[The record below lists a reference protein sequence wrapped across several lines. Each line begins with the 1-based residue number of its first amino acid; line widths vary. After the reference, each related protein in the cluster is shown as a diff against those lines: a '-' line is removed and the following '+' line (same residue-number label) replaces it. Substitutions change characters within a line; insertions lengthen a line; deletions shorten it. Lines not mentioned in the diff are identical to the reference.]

1 MAGVHPA
8 AKRARKL
15 RLAQKHQAAIALLEE
30 ALKKEPGQPD
40 LLIESGLILC
50 LLQKEDQAVEALE
63 LGKASTL
70 APELG
75 MWLARYFHCRSLM
88 ACQLGIQDPKGNGLR
103 KRVEK
108 IYPEKPHGSGIVLS
122 ACLIVKNE
130 EKHLERCLTSLKE
143 HVDEIVIVD
152 TGSSDRTVEI
162 AQSFG
167 ATIAIFNW
175 EEDFSAARNIGLE
188 LATGDW
194 ALWIDADEEVAP
206 ESWGP
211 IREALMRP
219 HFGGFFF
226 KIINFMDEEGDANT
240 YTHAPV
246 RLFQLRPEIRF
257 TGRVHEQV
265 TPSLDALQLPC
276 AHLTGA
282 TIYHYGYRP
291 SDMAEKS
298 KLDRTIGMLEREV
311 RESPEDAFHWFNL
324 ANTYSVA
331 RRSED
336 AVHAAR
342 MCLRYIHPENSFGTL
357 AYQILASGLNSVGKP
372 HEAYL
377 ACEEAEEKGFFTI
390 LNQFEKAHAL
400 LKLARFE
407 EALERIDKCIRMPW
421 DDSMTGDYGIVTHKA
436 RTLRGQILGELGLL
450 EEGLKELEIALKVD
464 PAFPVAIF
472 GKAIILERMGNLK
485 EALTLQQSLF
495 DDPQFDFP
503 ARDCSVR
510 LACLLK
516 DFTTAAEIGEANC
529 KAHPMYLLAWAGYL
543 GALEAVGD
551 PQRSQA
557 AYQAFAEFHDPSTD
571 VLVNWSRALREIGEI
586 ETAYDK
592 LNHAISLDPDNAN
605 AQFNLGDLLYTS
617 GLYADA
623 AAAYEAGLRA
633 SPDSAEG
640 WFVLGNAFAQLG
652 VWEGARLAYIQ
663 AIELRPDY
671 QEARHNLSMVD
682 ESHKKAA

>member
-1 MAGVHPA
+1 MAVVHAA

-15 RLAQKHQAAIALLEE
+15 RLSQKHQAAIALLED

-40 LLIESGLILC
+40 LLIESGLLLC

-63 LGKASTL
+63 LGKASML

-75 MWLARYFHCRSLM
+75 AWLAHYFHCRSLM
-88 ACQLGIQDPKGNGLR
+88 ACQLGIQDPKGNALR

-108 IYPEKPHGSGIVLS
+108 VYSEKPHGSGIALS

-130 EKHLERCLTSLKE
+130 EKHLERCLASLKGN
-143 HVDEIVIVD
+143 VDEIVVVD
-152 TGSSDRTVEI
+152 TGSNDNTVQI

-167 ATIAIFNW
+167 ATVAIFDW
-175 EEDFSAARNIGLE
+175 QEDFSAARNIGLE

-219 HFGGFFF
+219 HFGGFFIR
-226 KIINFMDEEGDANT
+226 IINFMDEEGDANT

-246 RLFQLRPEIRF
+246 RLFQLRPEVRF

-265 TPSLDALQLPC
+265 MPSLDDLQLPC

-291 SDMAEKS
+291 SDMQEKS
-298 KLDRTIGMLEREV
+298 KLDRTISMLEKEV
-311 RESPEDAFHWFNL
+311 REFPEDAFHWFNL

-342 MCLRYIHPENSFGTL
+342 MCLKHIHPENSFGTL

-372 HEAYL
+372 HEALL
-377 ACEEAEEKGFFTI
+377 ACEEAETKGFFTI

-407 EALERIDKCIRMPW
+407 EALESIDKCMAMPW
-421 DDSMTGDYGIVTHKA
+421 DESMTGDYGIVTHKA
-436 RTLRGQILGELGLL
+436 RTLRGQILGELGHH
-450 EEGLKELEIALKVD
+450 EEGLREIDQALKVD
-464 PAFPVAIF
+464 PTFPVAIF

-485 EALTLQQSLF
+485 EALILHKSLF
-495 DDPQFDFP
+495 EDAQLDFA
-503 ARDCSVR
+503 ARDCAVR

-516 DFTTAAEIGEANC
+516 DFTAAAEIGEANC
-529 KAHPMYLLAWAGYL
+529 KAHPLYLMAWAGYL

-551 PQRSQA
+551 PHRRQA
-557 AYQAFAEFHDPSTD
+557 AYQLFAEFHDPSTD
-571 VLVNWSRALREIGEI
+571 VLVNWSRALRETSEL
-586 ETAYDK
+586 EAAYAK
-592 LNHAISLDPDNAN
+592 LERAIALEPENAN
-605 AQFNLGDLLYTS
+605 AQFNMGDLLYTS

-633 SPDSAEG
+633 APDSAEG